1 MLICRSALC
10 LKGGR
15 KGGGGISISQGIAGC
30 GIDLGVCVCGVL
42 RCLCFETSA
51 SACACVCVLR
61 HFCVC
66 VYDVC
71 MTCMYACAC
80 AVFYAAFVL
89 IRLRYRSH
97 VCFRESVCVSVRACG
112 VCVCSCVL

>member
-1 MLICRSALC
+1 MCVYAVSCAVFV
-10 LKGGR
+10 LKR
-15 KGGGGISISQGIAGC
+15 LRQLARVC
-30 GIDLGVCVCGVL
+30 VFLGV
-42 RCLCFETSA
+42 S
-51 SACACVCVLR
+51 
-61 HFCVC
+61 VC

-97 VCFRESVCVSVRACG
+97 VCFRESVCVCACVRCMCVFLRAVSVCELQAACHMRT
-112 VCVCSCVL
+112 VQLE